1 MFSNRLEWDAPTNA
15 LGLLLAQK
23 RSQTQ
28 TLFDLTQSNPT
39 QVGLDYPDEAI
50 LAALSHPAAMVYE
63 PDPRGLMAA
72 RRAIAGYYDEQGVA
86 IDPEALFLTAG
97 TSEAYAMLFKLLGD
111 PEDEVLVP
119 RPGYPLLS
127 YLAAFEGLNA
137 VAYPARYDPQHG
149 WRIDLDVIDALVTP
163 RTRAIVL
170 INPNN
175 PTGAYATPAELEALD
190 RICLRHGLALIVDEV
205 FADFA
210 AASVPLV
217 RTALPG
223 RSALTFVLNGFSKM
237 LALPQVKLSWIAVG
251 GDARLTVKAQK
262 GLETLLDFYLSIG
275 TPVQHAAGPL
285 LALRKPIQHQITE
298 RVALNHLSLQTH
310 IARAANCSMLSRQGG
325 WYAVVHIAD
334 TLADEQRVLH
344 LLAQADTVV
353 HPGFFYDFNGEGF
366 VVVSLLPDPQIFST
380 GVAGMVRLFGRT
392 TL

>member
-15 LGLLLAQK
+15 LGLLLAEK
-23 RSQTQ
+23 RSRAE

-39 QVGLDYPDEAI
+39 QVGLDYPNEAI
-50 LAALSHPAAMVYE
+50 LTALSRPAAMVYE

-97 TSEAYAMLFKLLGD
+97 TSEAYSMLFKLLGD
-111 PEDEVLVP
+111 PQDEVLVP

-137 VAYPARYDPQHG
+137 IAYPARHDPLHG

-175 PTGAYATPAELEALD
+175 PTGAYATSAELAALD
-190 RICLRHGLALIVDEV
+190 RICLRNGLALIVDEV

-210 AASVPLV
+210 AASAPAV

-251 GDARLTVKAQK
+251 GDARFTEKAQK

-285 LALRKPIQHQITE
+285 LALRKPIQRQIVE
-298 RVALNHLSLQTH
+298 RVALNHRSLQAH
-310 IARAANCSMLSRQGG
+310 VARAANCSMLSRQGG

-334 TLADEQRVLH
+334 ALTDEQRVLH
-344 LLAQADTVV
+344 LLGRANTVV
-353 HPGFFYDFNGEGF
+353 HPGFFYDFSGEGF
-366 VVVSLLPDPQIFST
+366 VVVSLLPDPQIFGS
-380 GVAGMVRLFGRT
+380 GVAGMVQLFGRT
-392 TL
+392 TV